1 MTSKI
6 EEVARAI
13 GGDVWESCS
22 DRMKEQ
28 FRAQARAAIEAMKEP
43 TEAMSKAA
51 YEADGTSMMLAIA
64 YEDVWREMIDA
75 ALAEGPLSPQSTG

>member
-1 MTSKI
+1 MSKI

-28 FRAQARAAIEAMKEP
+28 FRAQARAAIEAMREP
-43 TEAMSKAA
+43 TEAMLDRGPGEPYLDA
-51 YEADGTSMMLAIA
+51 E
-64 YEDVWREMIDA
+64 VWRKIVDA
-75 ALAEGPLSPQSTG
+75 ALAEGPK

>member
-1 MTSKI
+1 MMSKI

-28 FRAQARAAIEAMKEP
+28 FRAQARAAIEAMREP
-43 TEAMSKAA
+43 TEAMLDRGPGEPYLDA
-51 YEADGTSMMLAIA
+51 E
-64 YEDVWREMIDA
+64 VWRKIVDA
-75 ALAEGPLSPQSTG
+75 ALAEGPK

>member
-1 MTSKI
+1 MKKI

-28 FRAQARAAIEAMKEP
+28 FRAQARAAIEAMREP
-43 TEAMSKAA
+43 NKRILHSLWCTDCTVDFNWTEDYK
-51 YEADGTSMMLAIA
+51 
-64 YEDVWREMIDA
+64 REVRSRAKWQSAIDA
-75 ALAEGPLSPQSTG
+75 ALAEGPK

>member
-1 MTSKI
+1 MSKI

-28 FRAQARAAIEAMKEP
+28 FRAQARAAIEAMREP
-43 TEAMSKAA
+43 SDGMTEFAS
-51 YEADGTSMMLAIA
+51 YH
-64 YEDVWREMIDA
+64 REEWSRSCLQSAIDA